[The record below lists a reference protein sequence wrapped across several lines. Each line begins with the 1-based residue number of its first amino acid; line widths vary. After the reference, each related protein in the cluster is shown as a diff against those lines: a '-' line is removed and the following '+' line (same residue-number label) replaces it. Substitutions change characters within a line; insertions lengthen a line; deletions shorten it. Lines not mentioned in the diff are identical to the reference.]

1 MYVRGLVW
9 LLAAAADLSIIN
21 GKEACT
27 GNHNRERRK
36 HMLVVKIRLLTA
48 SEGGIH
54 DAVG

>member
-9 LLAAAADLSIIN
+9 LLDVAAGLSIIN
-21 GKEACT
+21 GKEART
-27 GNHNRERRK
+27 GSHKQERCK
-36 HMLVVKIRLLTA
+36 HMLAVKIRFLIA

>member
-9 LLAAAADLSIIN
+9 LLDAAAGLSIIN

-27 GNHNRERRK
+27 GSHKQERCK
-36 HMLVVKIRLLTA
+36 HMLAVKIRFLIA